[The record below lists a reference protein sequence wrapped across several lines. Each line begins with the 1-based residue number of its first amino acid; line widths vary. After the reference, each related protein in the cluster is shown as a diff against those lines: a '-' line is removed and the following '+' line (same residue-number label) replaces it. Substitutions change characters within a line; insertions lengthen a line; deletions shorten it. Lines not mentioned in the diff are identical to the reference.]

1 MIKTNETPSISNAD
15 ADEQAYKEW
24 ATKYRDMKTRERAIF
39 LETRT
44 LYNEAKDGWVMR
56 VWNEAPNEVGNTSEE
71 ADAIINSMLSAF
83 PTELQTFARDMFLQ
97 MAVKVGKDIPGD
109 N

>member
-24 ATKYRDMKTRERAIF
+24 ATKYRDMKTRERSLF

-56 VWNEAPNEVGNTSEE
+56 VWNESLNEMRTTPEE
-71 ADAIINSMLSAF
+71 EDTLINSMLSAF
-83 PTELQTFARDMFLQ
+83 PPEHQTLARDMFLQ